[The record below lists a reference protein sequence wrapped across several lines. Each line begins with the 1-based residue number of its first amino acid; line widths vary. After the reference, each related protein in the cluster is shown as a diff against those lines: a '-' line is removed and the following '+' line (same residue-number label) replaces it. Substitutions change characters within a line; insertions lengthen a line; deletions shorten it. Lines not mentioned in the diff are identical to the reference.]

1 MAADRLRIG
10 IIGCGEIA
18 AATAKGIQVAEHAEI
33 AAVMDTNE
41 ALAEDLGRT
50 YDVPWTTDAAVLLA
64 HSDVDAVYIAVP
76 HYLHAPLT
84 IQAAQA
90 GKHVLC
96 EKPIATALADADS
109 MIAACER
116 ADVFLS
122 VAFDAQIMP
131 AMQKVRDLIATGAIG
146 EVIGTRIVA
155 LIDKPASYW
164 SSGWTGRVATDWR
177 IAKEKAGGGV
187 LIMNCIHDVNTVR
200 YVTGLEAT
208 RVYAEY
214 GTFATPVEVEDYIVA
229 TVRYTN
235 GAIGHIE
242 AGSCIKGG
250 DPHKGA
256 GIRIYGSA
264 GQILLSNP
272 PRLYTTREIAGRQ
285 PRTWQD
291 VGERFVPYARTS
303 IVEAFAAAVLNG
315 HRPPVSGQDGRA
327 ALALVLA
334 AYQAGAEGRPV
345 ELY

>member
-1 MAADRLRIG
+1 MRPSCRPI
-10 IIGCGEIA
+10 
-18 AATAKGIQVAEHAEI
+18 
-33 AAVMDTNE
+33 
-41 ALAEDLGRT
+41 RT
-50 YDVPWTTDAAVLLA
+50 WTRTWT
-64 HSDVDAVYIAVP
+64 AVYIAVP
-76 HYLHAPLT
+76 HDLHAPLM

-96 EKPIATALADADS
+96 EKPIAATLADADR

-131 AMQKVRDLIATGAIG
+131 AMQKVRELLARGAIG

-164 SSGWTGRVATDWR
+164 SSGWTGRVSTDWR
-177 IAKEKAGGGV
+177 ISKEKAGGGV

-200 YVTGLEAT
+200 YVTGLEAA
-208 RVYAEY
+208 RVYAED

-229 TVRYTN
+229 TVRYTT

-250 DPHKGA
+250 DPDKGP
-256 GIRIYGSA
+256 GIRIYGSE

-272 PRLYTTREIAGRQ
+272 PRLYTTREMAGLR
-285 PRTWQD
+285 PGAWQD
-291 VGERFVPYARTS
+291 VGERFVPYARTP
-303 IVEAFAAAVLNG
+303 IVEAFAAAVLDG
-315 HRPPVSGQDGRA
+315 RQPPVNGQDGRA

-334 AYQAGAEGRPV
+334 AYQAGAQGRPV